1 VRAMLALPLQLVR
14 REPWLLV
21 RFALASVGRA
31 ALAAATILLIREFLA
46 GVLGESGGLASRVA
60 DAFGV
65 TSALWTVAALLLLAQ
80 LSATLLTYDTRV
92 SQQRIVKVVELGTM
106 DRLIR
111 HLLSLSVSFFDERT
125 HGDLIQTVR
134 QDVSHLRT
142 SALAAATILL
152 ESIQALFLIAAAF
165 VLSPSLAVWAFV
177 LVPLAVLPIYVI
189 ARRTLAGAFGV
200 RRKGV
205 ALFDVLLQL
214 LRGMRIIKIYQ
225 GEDVEA
231 NRTVERARH
240 YFDELI
246 AMERIR
252 AMARVALE
260 SLASLSLVLVIII
273 GGWKVL
279 DGSLGWP
286 ALLAFLMAARGAL
299 GPLNNVNASYMEI
312 QRHGAS
318 VAHIS
323 ALLAERPAIT
333 ERPNPRPVHRVPTR
347 LSVHALSFVRGGV
360 AVLHGLSFEVQAGQT
375 LGIVGPSGAGK
386 STLLNLLAR
395 FEDPTSGSVRLDGT
409 DLRELSLRGLYGAI
423 AIVTQDPFLFS
434 ATIQENI
441 RVGRPDATDQE
452 VEAAAKAADIHEDVC
467 AMPDR
472 YLTRVGQGE
481 GGRMLSRG
489 EAQRVNIARA
499 VLKNAPILLLDEATS
514 SLDSHAELRV
524 QRAIDRLVAGRLVVS
539 VAHRLSTLRSASRI
553 LVLDGGQAVGLGTH
567 AELLTTCETYRTVW
581 EAQSATPATLPS
593 PMLHAEAS

>member
-1 VRAMLALPLQLVR
+1 MLALPLQHVR
-14 REPWLLV
+14 QEPWLLA
-21 RFALASVGRA
+21 RFTLASVGRA
-31 ALAAATILLIREFLA
+31 ALAAATILLIREFLS
-46 GVLGESGGLASRVA
+46 GVLGESEGLAGQVA
-60 DAFGV
+60 DRFGADG
-65 TSALWTVAALLLLAQ
+65 ALWAVAALLLLAH
-80 LSATLLTYDTRV
+80 LGATLLTYDSRV

-142 SALAAATILL
+142 SAMAAATIVL
-152 ESIQALFLIAAAF
+152 ESIQALFLIAVAI
-165 VLSPSLAVWAFV
+165 VLSPSLAVLAFV
-177 LVPLAVLPIYVI
+177 LVPLSVLPIYII

-205 ALFDVLLQL
+205 VLFDVLLQL

-225 GEDVEA
+225 GEEVEA
-231 NRTVERARH
+231 DRTVERARH

-246 AMERIR
+246 AMERVR
-252 AMARVALE
+252 AMARVVLE
-260 SLASLSLVLVIII
+260 SLAGLSLVLVIIV

-286 ALLAFLMAARGAL
+286 ALLAFLMAVRAAQ
-299 GPLNNVNASYMEI
+299 GPLNNVNTGYMEI

-323 ALLAERPAIT
+323 SLLAERPAVVDL
-333 ERPNPRPVHRVPTR
+333 PHARPVHSPPGR
-347 LSVHALSFVRGGV
+347 LSAHDLSFARQGV
-360 AVLHGLSFEVQAGQT
+360 HVLQGVSFEVRAGET
-375 LGIVGPSGAGK
+375 LGVVGPSGAGK

-395 FEDPTSGSVRLDGT
+395 FDDPTGGSVRLDGI
-409 DLRELSLRGLYGAI
+409 DLREVSLRGLYGAI

-434 ATIQENI
+434 ATVRENI
-441 RVGRPDATDQE
+441 RVGRPGATDRE
-452 VEAAAKAADIHEDVC
+452 VEAAASTADIHDDIL
-467 AMPDR
+467 AMPDG
-472 YLTRVGQGE
+472 YLTLIGQG
-481 GGRMLSRG
+481 GGRALSRG

-524 QRAIDRLVAGRLVVS
+524 QRAIDRLVAGRLVVT
-539 VAHRLSTLRSASRI
+539 VAHRLSTLRNASRI
-553 LVLDGGQAVGLGTH
+553 LVLSGGRAAGLGTH
-567 AELLTTCETYRTVW
+567 HELLSRCEAYRTLW
-581 EAQSATPATLPS
+581 EAQSGETAQLP
-593 PMLHAEAS
+593 LRHAEAS

>member
-1 VRAMLALPLQLVR
+1 MKKALALPLELVR
-14 REPWLLV
+14 HEPRLLA
-21 RFALASVGRA
+21 RFILASVGRA
-31 ALAAATILLIREFLA
+31 ALAAATILLIREFLS
-46 GVLGESGGLASRVA
+46 GVLGESEGLAGRVA
-60 DAFGV
+60 DRFGAEG
-65 TSALWTVAALLLLAQ
+65 ALWVVAALLLLAH
-80 LSATLLTYDTRV
+80 LGATLLTYDSRV

-106 DRLIR
+106 NRLIR

-142 SALAAATILL
+142 SAMAAATIIV
-152 ESIQALFLIAAAF
+152 ESVQALFLIAVAI

-177 LVPLAVLPIYVI
+177 LVPLSVLPIYII

-205 ALFDVLLQL
+205 VLFDVLLQL

-225 GEDVEA
+225 GEEVEA
-231 NRTVERARH
+231 DRTVERARH

-246 AMERIR
+246 AMERVR
-252 AMARVALE
+252 AMARVVLE
-260 SLASLSLVLVIII
+260 SLAGLSLVLVIIV

-286 ALLAFLMAARGAL
+286 ALLAFLMAVRAAQ
-299 GPLNNVNASYMEI
+299 GPLNSVNTAYMEI

-323 ALLAERPAIT
+323 ALLAERPTVIELPDA
-333 ERPNPRPVHRVPTR
+333 RPVHAHPAR
-347 LSVHALSFVRGGV
+347 LAAHDLSFARQGV
-360 AVLHGLSFEVQAGQT
+360 PVLQGVSFEVRAGET
-375 LGIVGPSGAGK
+375 LGVVGPSGAGK

-395 FEDPTSGSVRLDGT
+395 FDDPTGGSVRLDGD
-409 DLRELSLRGLYGAI
+409 DLREVSLRGLYGAI

-434 ATIQENI
+434 ATVRDNI
-441 RVGRPDATDQE
+441 RVGRPGATDRE
-452 VEAAAKAADIHEDVC
+452 VEAAASTADIHDDILQ
-467 AMPDR
+467 MPDG
-472 YLTRVGQGE
+472 YLTLVGQG
-481 GGRMLSRG
+481 GRALSRG

-524 QRAIDRLVAGRLVVS
+524 QRAIDRLVAGRLVVT
-539 VAHRLSTLRSASRI
+539 VAHRLSTLRNATRI
-553 LVLDGGQAVGLGTH
+553 LVLSGGRAVGLGTH
-567 AELLTTCETYRTVW
+567 HELLSRCEAYRILW
-581 EAQSATPATLPS
+581 EAQSGEPAQLPL
-593 PMLHAEAS
+593 LHAEAS

>member
-1 VRAMLALPLQLVR
+1 MKKALALPLELVR
-14 REPWLLV
+14 HEPRLLA
-21 RFALASVGRA
+21 RFILASVGRA
-31 ALAAATILLIREFLA
+31 ALAAATILLIREFLS
-46 GVLGESGGLASRVA
+46 GVLGESEGLAGRVA
-60 DAFGV
+60 DRFGAEG
-65 TSALWTVAALLLLAQ
+65 ALWVVAALLLLAH
-80 LSATLLTYDTRV
+80 LGATLLTYDSRV

-106 DRLIR
+106 NRLIR

-142 SALAAATILL
+142 SAMAAATILL
-152 ESIQALFLIAAAF
+152 ESVQALFLIAVAI

-177 LVPLAVLPIYVI
+177 LVPLSVLPIYII

-205 ALFDVLLQL
+205 VLFDVLLQL

-225 GEDVEA
+225 GEEVEA
-231 NRTVERARH
+231 DRTVERARH

-246 AMERIR
+246 AMERVR
-252 AMARVALE
+252 AMARVVLE
-260 SLASLSLVLVIII
+260 SLAGLSLVLVIIV

-286 ALLAFLMAARGAL
+286 ALLAFLMAVRAAQ
-299 GPLNNVNASYMEI
+299 GPLNSVNTAYMEI

-323 ALLAERPAIT
+323 ALLAERPTVIELPDA
-333 ERPNPRPVHRVPTR
+333 RPVHAHPAR
-347 LSVHALSFVRGGV
+347 LAAHDLSFARQGV
-360 AVLHGLSFEVQAGQT
+360 PVLQGVSFEVRAGET
-375 LGIVGPSGAGK
+375 LGVVGPSGAGK

-395 FEDPTSGSVRLDGT
+395 FDDPTGGSVRLDGT
-409 DLRELSLRGLYGAI
+409 DLREVSLRGLYGAI

-434 ATIQENI
+434 ATIRENI
-441 RVGRPDATDQE
+441 RVGRPGATDRE
-452 VEAAAKAADIHEDVC
+452 VEAAASTADIHDDILQ
-467 AMPDR
+467 MPDG
-472 YLTRVGQGE
+472 YLTLVGQG
-481 GGRMLSRG
+481 GRALSRG

-524 QRAIDRLVAGRLVVS
+524 QRAIDRLVAGRLVVT
-539 VAHRLSTLRSASRI
+539 VAHRLSTLRNATRI
-553 LVLDGGQAVGLGTH
+553 LVLSGGRAVGLGTH
-567 AELLTTCETYRTVW
+567 HELLARCEAYRTLW
-581 EAQSATPATLPS
+581 EAQSGDPAQLP
-593 PMLHAEAS
+593 MRHAEAS

>member
-1 VRAMLALPLQLVR
+1 
-14 REPWLLV
+14 
-21 RFALASVGRA
+21 
-31 ALAAATILLIREFLA
+31 
-46 GVLGESGGLASRVA
+46 
-60 DAFGV
+60 
-65 TSALWTVAALLLLAQ
+65 VAALLLLAH
-80 LSATLLTYDTRV
+80 LGATLLTYDSRV

-106 DRLIR
+106 NRLIR

-142 SALAAATILL
+142 AAIAAATILL
-152 ESIQALFLIAAAF
+152 ESVQALFLIAVAI

-177 LVPLAVLPIYVI
+177 LVPLSVLPIYII

-205 ALFDVLLQL
+205 VLFDVLLQL

-225 GEDVEA
+225 GEEVEA
-231 NRTVERARH
+231 DRTVERARH

-246 AMERIR
+246 AMERVR
-252 AMARVALE
+252 AMARVVLE
-260 SLASLSLVLVIII
+260 SLAGLSLVLVIIV

-286 ALLAFLMAARGAL
+286 ALLAFLMAVRASQ
-299 GPLNNVNASYMEI
+299 GPLNNVNTAYMEI

-323 ALLAERPAIT
+323 ALLAERPTVIDLPDA
-333 ERPNPRPVHRVPTR
+333 RPVHAHPAR
-347 LSVHALSFVRGGV
+347 LAAHDLSFARQGV
-360 AVLHGLSFEVQAGQT
+360 PVLQGVSFEVRAGET
-375 LGIVGPSGAGK
+375 LGVVGPSGAGK

-395 FEDPTSGSVRLDGT
+395 FDDPTGGSVRLDGD
-409 DLRELSLRGLYGAI
+409 DLREVSLRGLYGAI

-434 ATIQENI
+434 ATVRENI
-441 RVGRPDATDQE
+441 RVGRPGATDRE
-452 VEAAAKAADIHEDVC
+452 VEAAASTADIHDDILQ
-467 AMPDR
+467 MPDG
-472 YLTRVGQGE
+472 YLTLVGQG
-481 GGRMLSRG
+481 GRALSRG

-524 QRAIDRLVAGRLVVS
+524 QRAIDRLVAGRLVVT
-539 VAHRLSTLRSASRI
+539 VAHRLSTLRNATRI
-553 LVLDGGQAVGLGTH
+553 LVLSGGRAVGLGTH
-567 AELLTTCETYRTVW
+567 HELLSRCEAYRILW
-581 EAQSATPATLPS
+581 EAQSGEPAQLPL
-593 PMLHAEAS
+593 LHAEAS